1 MAFEYIVDR
10 ESKFGTIVFDS
21 ININELPQP
30 RQEDIRARFDET
42 GIVNNYRLVNIQRTA
57 TIVYRL
63 RTWLNENGYGDNWE
77 VLIPE
82 NSKYSVETCNSLL
95 EADKLL
101 TFNDALFLIL
111 GLNIVALTL
120 PPFAKINLIKHE
132 QASQYNSGLENIFI
146 KTSEFNALRNSAH
159 LINDRING
167 LDLVTMAEKNG
178 FFTKNDERLNK
189 RTLNENVA
197 IKLHKLLTNENCISG
212 EFKHM
217 WTWHCQRNQL
227 SYLATT
233 LKQKRV
239 LGNNC
244 HQELSHYIKDPSP
257 NSKKPLADVE
267 GPSDKRK
274 TDINAIVEQ
283 LTS

>member
-10 ESKFGTIVFDS
+10 ESKFGTIVFD
-21 ININELPQP
+21 NINLHELPQP
-30 RQEDIRARFDET
+30 RHDDVMGRLDEVS
-42 GIVNNYRLVNIQRTA
+42 IVNTHRLVKIQRTA

-132 QASQYNSGLENIFI
+132 QASKYNSGLENIFI

-239 LGNNC
+239 LRNNC

-267 GPSDKRK
+267 DPSDKSK

-283 LTS
+283 LIS

>member
-30 RQEDIRARFDET
+30 RQEDIRGRLDET

-63 RTWLNENGYGDNWE
+63 RTWLDENDYGHNWE
-77 VLIPE
+77 ILIPE

-101 TFNDALFLIL
+101 TFNDALFLLL
-111 GLNIVALTL
+111 GLNIAALTL
-120 PPFAKINLIKHE
+120 PPFARIDLINHE
-132 QASQYNSGLENIFI
+132 QSSQYNTGLENIFLN
-146 KTSEFNALRNSAH
+146 TFEFDTLRNSAY
-159 LINDRING
+159 LTNGRING
-167 LDLVTMAEKNG
+167 LNLVKMAEKNG
-178 FFTKNDERLNK
+178 FFTKQDERLNK
-189 RTLNENVA
+189 RTLNEDVA
-197 IKLHKLLTNENCISG
+197 IKLHKLLTNANCISG
-212 EFKHM
+212 GFKHM
-217 WTWHCQRNQL
+217 WTWHRERNQL
-227 SYLATT
+227 SYLATR

-244 HQELSHYIKDPSP
+244 HQELSYYIKDPSP
-257 NSKKPLADVE
+257 HTKKPLADVE
-267 GPSDKRK
+267 DPSDKSK
-274 TDINAIVEQ
+274 IDINTIVEQ

>member
-10 ESKFGTIVFDS
+10 ESKFGTIVFD
-21 ININELPQP
+21 NINLHELPQP
-30 RQEDIRARFDET
+30 RHDDVMGRLDEVS
-42 GIVNNYRLVNIQRTA
+42 IVNTHRLVKIQRTA

-111 GLNIVALTL
+111 GLNIVALAL

-132 QASQYNSGLENIFI
+132 QASKYNSGLENIFI

-244 HQELSHYIKDPSP
+244 HQELSHYIEDPSP

-267 GPSDKRK
+267 DPSDKRK
-274 TDINAIVEQ
+274 TDINTIVEQ

>member
-10 ESKFGTIVFDS
+10 ESKFGTIVFD
-21 ININELPQP
+21 NINLHELPQP
-30 RQEDIRARFDET
+30 RQNDRKGRVDEVGIANKHRF
-42 GIVNNYRLVNIQRTA
+42 VKIQRTA

-63 RTWLNENGYGDNWE
+63 RTWLDENGYGDNWE

-82 NSKYSVETCNSLL
+82 NSKYSVETCNSFL

-111 GLNIVALTL
+111 GLDILALTL

-132 QASQYNSGLENIFI
+132 QTSQHNSGLENIFI

-159 LINDRING
+159 LINDKING
-167 LDLVTMAEKNG
+167 LNLVTMAEKNG
-178 FFTKNDERLNK
+178 FFTKQDERINK
-189 RTLNENVA
+189 RTLNEEVA
-197 IKLHKLLTNENCISG
+197 IKLHKLLTNANSISG
-212 EFKHM
+212 GFNHM
-217 WTWHCQRNQL
+217 WTWHRQRNQL
-227 SYLATT
+227 SYLAKR
-233 LKQKRV
+233 LKQIRL
-239 LGNNC
+239 LGNSC
-244 HQELSHYIKDPSP
+244 HQELSHYINDPSP
-257 NSKKPLADVE
+257 HTKKKLADVE
-267 GPSDKRK
+267 DPSDKRK

>member
-10 ESKFGTIVFDS
+10 ESKFGTIVFD
-21 ININELPQP
+21 NINLHELPQP
-30 RQEDIRARFDET
+30 RHDDVMGRLDEVS
-42 GIVNNYRLVNIQRTA
+42 IVNTHRLVKIQRTA

-63 RTWLNENGYGDNWE
+63 RTWLDENGYGDNWE

-111 GLNIVALTL
+111 GLDILALTL

-132 QASQYNSGLENIFI
+132 QTSQHNSGLENIFI
-146 KTSEFNALRNSAH
+146 KTSEFNVLRNSAH
-159 LINDRING
+159 LINGRING
-167 LDLVTMAEKNG
+167 LNLVTMAEKNG
-178 FFTKNDERLNK
+178 FFTKQDKRLNK
-189 RTLNENVA
+189 RTLNEDVA
-197 IKLHKLLTNENCISG
+197 IKLHKLLTNAKCISG
-212 EFKHM
+212 GFKHM
-217 WTWHCQRNQL
+217 WTWHRERNQL
-227 SYLATT
+227 SYLATR

-239 LGNNC
+239 LRNNC
-244 HQELSHYIKDPSP
+244 HQELSYYIKDPSP
-257 NSKKPLADVE
+257 LTKKPLADVE
-267 GPSDKRK
+267 DPSDKRK
-274 TDINAIVEQ
+274 TDINTIVEQ

>member
-10 ESKFGTIVFDS
+10 ESKFGTIVFD
-21 ININELPQP
+21 NINLHELPQP
-30 RQEDIRARFDET
+30 RHDDVMGRLDEVS
-42 GIVNNYRLVNIQRTA
+42 IVNTHRLVKIQRTA

-132 QASQYNSGLENIFI
+132 QASKYNSGLENIFI
-146 KTSEFNALRNSAH
+146 KTSEFNALRNLS
-159 LINDRING
+159 LIHI
-167 LDLVTMAEKNG
+167 
-178 FFTKNDERLNK
+178 
-189 RTLNENVA
+189 
-197 IKLHKLLTNENCISG
+197 
-212 EFKHM
+212 
-217 WTWHCQRNQL
+217 
-227 SYLATT
+227 
-233 LKQKRV
+233 
-239 LGNNC
+239 
-244 HQELSHYIKDPSP
+244 
-257 NSKKPLADVE
+257 
-267 GPSDKRK
+267 
-274 TDINAIVEQ
+274 
-283 LTS
+283 